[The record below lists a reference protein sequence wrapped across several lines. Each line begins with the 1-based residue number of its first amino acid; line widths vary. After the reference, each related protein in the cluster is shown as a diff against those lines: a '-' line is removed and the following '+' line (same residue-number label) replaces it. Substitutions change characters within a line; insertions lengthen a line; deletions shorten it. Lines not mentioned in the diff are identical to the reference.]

1 MEETF
6 GRRNVAV
13 FYYRWHHKLAS
24 VTFSI
29 PKVIHVIVT
38 LFFFHFVACFRFSLL
53 LLEPAEIYFE
63 DFSAFLF
70 PLDADEHDFEK
81 KKQIGRLKMCSK
93 SIVFDPKDINKP
105 LIKIPLK
112 ECISISE
119 WDGELAS
126 RYSIF
131 IYVELLPLCCIYW
144 HIFVNFCSK
153 FMYIR
158 RVGEM
163 WALCFPD
170 NGSDI
175 WGGRFFLLN
184 LTWRHAWPRFV
195 LVSLNFY
202 MPLPV

>member
-1 MEETF
+1 MNWVCNLSFFYKTVVKTYVGIWKRRSKEEMLLLL
-6 GRRNVAV
+6 
-13 FYYRWHHKLAS
+13 LAS
-24 VTFSI
+24 QISFCDFFNLKSHTCYCNY
-29 PKVIHVIVT
+29 
-38 LFFFHFVACFRFSLL
+38 LFFHFVACFRFSLL

-126 RYSIF
+126 RYGVL
-131 IYVELLPLCCIYW
+131 IYVELLPLCCIY
-144 HIFVNFCSK
+144 
-153 FMYIR
+153 
-158 RVGEM
+158 
-163 WALCFPD
+163 
-170 NGSDI
+170 
-175 WGGRFFLLN
+175 
-184 LTWRHAWPRFV
+184 
-195 LVSLNFY
+195 
-202 MPLPV
+202 